1 MSQAARDLYLLR
13 HAKSS
18 WSDPTLDDH
27 DRPLAPRGEKALRR
41 LGRYI
46 TQFHVAPT
54 LVLCSSARRAVMT
67 CEGVRQALPKA
78 AVVLV
83 EDRLYAAPG
92 DRLLERLRQ
101 VPDDIAGVLLVG
113 HNPGLH
119 TLAVSLVGDG
129 EDALQRELANAFPTG
144 ALATLTVPGL
154 WSDLALGAATLRD
167 LVWPRQLP

>member
-1 MSQAARDLYLLR
+1 
-13 HAKSS
+13 
-18 WSDPTLDDH
+18 
-27 DRPLAPRGEKALRR
+27 
-41 LGRYI
+41 
-46 TQFHVAPT
+46 
-54 LVLCSSARRAVMT
+54 MT
-67 CEGVRQALPKA
+67 CEGVRKALPRA

-129 EDALQRELANAFPTG
+129 EDALQRELASAFPTG
-144 ALATLTVPGL
+144 ALATLTVPGP
-154 WSDLALGAATLRD
+154 WADLALGATTLRD